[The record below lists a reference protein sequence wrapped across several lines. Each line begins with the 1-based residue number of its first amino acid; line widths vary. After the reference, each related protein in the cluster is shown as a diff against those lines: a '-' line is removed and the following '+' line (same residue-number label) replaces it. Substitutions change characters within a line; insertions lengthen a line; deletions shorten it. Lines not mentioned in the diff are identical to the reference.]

1 MQIIVL
7 GAPGSG
13 KGTQGALLA
22 DRLGVPKIATGDL
35 LRAAVRDGTPLGVE
49 ARSFMDRGL
58 LVPDEIVLG
67 LIEEVLRSPEAQD
80 GVIMDGFPRTLAQ
93 AEAVEG
99 LLADRGSRIDRVL
112 LIDVPEDELV
122 KRMLGRARAEGRSD
136 DTPET
141 IRKRFAVYGE
151 QTAPLIRYYE
161 ERGLLTAIVGL
172 GTVREVAD
180 RVNEALGR

>member
-22 DRLGVPKIATGDL
+22 DRVGVPKIATGDL
-35 LRAAVRDGTPLGVE
+35 LRAAVRDGTSLGVE

-161 ERGLLTAIVGL
+161 ERGLLTTIIGL

>member
-58 LVPDEIVLG
+58 LVLDEIILG

-141 IRKRFAVYGE
+141 IRKRLAVYGE

-161 ERGLLTAIVGL
+161 ERGLLTTIVGL

>member
-35 LRAAVRDGTPLGVE
+35 LRAAVRDRTPLGVE

-58 LVPDEIVLG
+58 LVPDEIILG

-141 IRKRFAVYGE
+141 IRKRLAVYGE

-161 ERGLLTAIVGL
+161 ERGLLTTIVGL

>member
-1 MQIIVL
+1 MRIIFL

-22 DRLGVPKIATGDL
+22 DRLGVPKIATGDV
-35 LRAAVRDGTPLGVE
+35 LRAAVSDGTPLGVE
-49 ARSFMDRGL
+49 AGAFMDRGL
-58 LVPDEIVLG
+58 LVPDEIILG
-67 LIEEVLRSPEAQD
+67 LIEEVLRSREARD

-93 AEAVEG
+93 AEAVER

-122 KRMLGRARAEGRSD
+122 KRMRARAEGRSD

-141 IRKRFAVYGE
+141 IRKRLAVYE
-151 QTAPLIRYYE
+151 ERTAPLIRYYE
-161 ERGLLTAIVGL
+161 ERGLLTTVVGL
-172 GTVREVAD
+172 GTVREIAA